1 MKKEVLDNIE
11 KIVQKR
17 ELPKEEQTKISN
29 RIISNAAIGIAAVM
43 LVYIFIIAANYI
55 QKESTIFMYNVYS
68 IQTMIFSII
77 IFEIAYKKDS
87 GTWALCGVETLVLS
101 VFMLFAPYIFYK
113 FSNTFLYAFIA
124 IITVYYIVKIIR
136 IYIVEKSNYL
146 ESKSDISSIIKRES
160 LDEMAEIEKKKIKE
174 QIKENKIKSKQKTK
188 KEEKVITK
196 EKGEKKE
203 NKTKTKKINSEKDAP
218 EITTKTPVKRGRKP
232 KIKEENKIEEIKKE
246 EVKELEEKPKAKRG
260 RKPKAKTEELKVEP
274 KIKAEPKIEKVKAEP
289 KIEQEKSSNAPKK
302 RGRPRKNVTTTVEKE
317 TK

>member
-11 KIVQKR
+11 EIVQKR

-146 ESKSDISSIIKRES
+146 ES
-160 LDEMAEIEKKKIKE
+160 
-174 QIKENKIKSKQKTK
+174 
-188 KEEKVITK
+188 
-196 EKGEKKE
+196 
-203 NKTKTKKINSEKDAP
+203 
-218 EITTKTPVKRGRKP
+218 
-232 KIKEENKIEEIKKE
+232 
-246 EVKELEEKPKAKRG
+246 
-260 RKPKAKTEELKVEP
+260 
-274 KIKAEPKIEKVKAEP
+274 
-289 KIEQEKSSNAPKK
+289 
-302 RGRPRKNVTTTVEKE
+302 
-317 TK
+317 